1 MDMKKT
7 RQAATKTYSHPHHAD
22 VVKRLARIQGHVN
35 AVKTMVEEERECSD
49 ILQQVSAVL
58 SALEKVRV
66 ILVGD
71 HLEHCIVPKM
81 GRRKGEAVVSEI
93 KTVIGKL

>member
-1 MDMKKT
+1 MKKAK
-7 RQAATKTYSHPHHAD
+7 QAATKTYSHPHHVD

-58 SALEKVRV
+58 SALENVRV

-71 HLEHCIVPKM
+71 HLEHCIVPKI
-81 GRRKGEAVVSEI
+81 GRRKGAAIVSEI